1 MMMII
6 KIIKIMIIII
16 TMIIINEFLT
26 LLKPQAS
33 QVHCVSLRVC
43 MEMKQTNLAARK
55 K

>member
-26 LLKPQAS
+26 LLNHKPPKCTAS
-33 QVHCVSLRVC
+33 VLEFVW
-43 MEMKQTNLAARK
+43 K
-55 K
+55 